1 MVYLPTWQNLGKYH
15 FLGGQ
20 LDCSFWG
27 VKFMEINSNFFI
39 QVMNFYGTRGYS
51 KSTPTWMVRG
61 ILTTVFVLLLNM
73 LLFSKSMTKLG

>member
-1 MVYLPTWQNLGKYH
+1 
-15 FLGGQ
+15 
-20 LDCSFWG
+20 
-27 VKFMEINSNFFI
+27 MEINSNFFI